1 MNRKLKK
8 PFKSYFGFLKTYF
21 LRGFTFASGM
31 EDNPTPSPET
41 EGPTN
46 DLNANLEGGPQEEP
60 ENDRLKEEA
69 IMSPGKVAL
78 RNYFRNPLGVIGL
91 AMFIAIVLVIFV
103 GSKMLPFNKY
113 YSQGNL
119 TNVSPGPG

>member
-1 MNRKLKK
+1 MNKKVNK
-8 PFKSYFGFLKTYF
+8 PFRSYLGFLKTYL
-21 LRGFTFASGM
+21 LRGFTFANGM
-31 EDNPTPSPET
+31 EDDVNPTPAPET
-41 EGPTN
+41 EGPTG
-46 DLNANLEGGPQEEP
+46 DLNANLEGGPQPTP

-103 GSKMLPFNKY
+103 GSRMIPFNQY
-113 YSQGNL
+113 Y
-119 TNVSPGPG
+119 